1 MKSQMF
7 LHRWGTN
14 VNVVQLYDGV
24 QCSFQKGVSLFVL
37 IGNPFQDNG
46 EGTG

>member
-1 MKSQMF
+1 MLLCQ
-7 LHRWGTN
+7 WGTN
-14 VNVVQLYDGV
+14 VNVVHPYGGV

-46 EGTG
+46 KGTG